1 MLMTTVKS
9 GGTLAG
15 LTKIDEVLLQ
25 DHYFLEHGD
34 LCGFLGEY
42 NPRGN
47 LPFSKYIQK
56 GLNSLIWN
64 FKKPVDKL
72 GEPSGKYKARAI
84 NEISEM
90 FLDAGENFNAWL
102 KQATLVP
109 IPPSKSKDDP
119 LYDNRML
126 QVLQKLNMDDSL
138 DIRELIL
145 QRQSTSA
152 SHLIADRPSPA
163 AIRQNYYI
171 NEREA
176 RELRGS
182 IGLFDDVVTTGAHFK
197 AAKSLLAERFGE
209 VPTYGIFVARRVP
222 RSLNVEDLDF

>member
-1 MLMTTVKS
+1 MTTVKS
-9 GGTLAG
+9 GGTLSR

-25 DHYFLEHGD
+25 DHHHLERDD

-56 GLNSLIWN
+56 GINSLILN
-64 FKKPVDKL
+64 FKKPVDQL
-72 GEPSGKYKARAI
+72 GKPSGRYYKARAI

-90 FLDAGENFNAWL
+90 FLGAGADFNAWL

-126 QVLQKLNMDDSL
+126 QVLQKLNVDGSL
-138 DIRELIL
+138 DIRELVL
-145 QRQSTSA
+145 QRRSTPA
-152 SHLIADRPSPA
+152 SHRSVVRPSLA
-163 AIRQNYYI
+163 AIRRNYYI
-171 NEREA
+171 NEQEA
-176 RELRGS
+176 HGLGDS

-197 AAKSLLAERFGE
+197 AAKSLLTERFGD
-209 VPTYGIFVARRVP
+209 VTIYGIFVARRVP
-222 RSLNVEDLDF
+222 RSLDVEDLEF